1 MNKYLIFSA
10 LLCFFA
16 MTFQSC
22 DETEE
27 PLPYENAAKPTFAS
41 IDGVVGYLDFVNI
54 ENAQTGF
61 TLNQEGEVNANSF
74 DIYAAYKPA
83 PDSTEATSYGDREL
97 VRNVS
102 DIPSDQIFTAE
113 DLAQAV
119 GLEMSDLNLGDA
131 FRLSFQSQT
140 SEGPFESNEFLY
152 VDVSCPS
159 DIGGPYNAVS
169 SGQSTDDCC
178 PDPAVDIMA
187 EGIELIDNGSGIY
200 TINDFSGGLWF
211 HWYEVY
217 GATSANPGEIKDVCN
232 TITFQNTTELFGS
245 NISGTGSVDPETGII
260 TIEWLADSWG
270 DAGTTVLTPAE

>member
-27 PLPYENAAKPTFAS
+27 PLPYENGVKPTFAA
-41 IDGVVGYLDFVNI
+41 IDGVVGYLDFVAI
-54 ENAQTGF
+54 DDAEVGF
-61 TLNQEGEVNANSF
+61 TLGQEGEVNASSV
-74 DIYAAYKPA
+74 DVYAAYKPA
-83 PDSTEATSYGDREL
+83 PDSTETTIYGDRGL
-97 VRNVS
+97 VRSVS
-102 DIPSDQIFTAE
+102 DLPSDQIFTAE

-119 GLEMSDLNLGDA
+119 GLEVSDLDLGDA
-131 FRLSFQSQT
+131 FRLSFQSST
-140 SEGPFESNEFLY
+140 SEGSFESNEFVY

-159 DIGGPYNAVS
+159 DLGGLYNAVS
-169 SGQSTDDCC
+169 NGQSTDGCC
-178 PDPAVDIMA
+178 PDPAVDITA
-187 EGIELIDNGSGIY
+187 EGIELVDNGSGIY

-217 GATSANPGEIKDVCN
+217 GATSANEGEIKDVCGN
-232 TITFQNTTELFGS
+232 ITFQNTTELFGS
-245 NISGTGSVDPETGII
+245 NISGTGTVDAETGVI

-270 DAGTTVLTPAE
+270 DVGTTVLTPAE